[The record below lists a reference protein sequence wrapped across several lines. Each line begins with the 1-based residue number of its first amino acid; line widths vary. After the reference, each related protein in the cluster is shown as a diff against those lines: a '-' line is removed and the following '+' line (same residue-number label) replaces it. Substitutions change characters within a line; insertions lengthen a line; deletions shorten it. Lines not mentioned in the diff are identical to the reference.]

1 MEYPFDLIILTIR
14 CWSDFSV
21 SIGNLVR
28 ILYDVLQI
36 ILWKMLSND
45 RPCLIFTDF
54 LKLVCINIAI
64 NNNCYRTWSISA
76 DTSPNHRTHPC
87 TTTETIL
94 HCGIHYSPG
103 LGHKYTR
110 VFSSMTVFHSS
121 EKNTRFQLLSS
132 I

>member
-1 MEYPFDLIILTIR
+1 MYCCIFILN
-14 CWSDFSV
+14 DK
-21 SIGNLVR
+21 
-28 ILYDVLQI
+28 I

-54 LKLVCINIAI
+54 LKLVCINFAI

-132 I
+132 IKCHFSLAHATHIISTARIRMF